1 MIINNL
7 ARGRSLYHNS
17 NMGAPTGQFLY
28 DFPAIGELLH
38 YEIIRGLAL
47 LTRNAPL
54 TESVFYFVSYF
65 SAAIAASLTARRI
78 GLRFNIAIAVGV
90 LYAFLP
96 YHSIKHVQHLLLS
109 SYFALPLIIYAILE
123 IQRPRINH
131 TKRHRATVLVVLGL
145 IAGGTGIY
153 YAIFSFLIVTAVCL
167 FCYGGILKK
176 TVREKISLYLSGMF
190 LTIAVS
196 TIPPLIYGFKNGFY
210 RFTRT
215 FLEVEYYGLK
225 IANLVRPIEKHRLS
239 IFRSFSNQFSSSMI
253 PGEPVEMLGLIGTVG
268 FLILLVYSI
277 AKISSST
284 SRMQNQEAEVGLS
297 ILATVTIIS
306 IFLSTV
312 GSFNSLLFVI
322 GLNQIRVWSR
332 ITPLISFCALTCV
345 GFMFQQL
352 KINRSK
358 FGTFLIATALLI
370 GVGDQTSYEY
380 VPAFKRNESIWM
392 QQEIFT
398 RNADLHFP
406 RNSLIYQIPN
416 IKFPEN
422 GPEQKMED
430 YHQAFPFIHGSHL
443 RWTYGNAKTR
453 PSNFQKMTRSL
464 IGIDLLRYL
473 KQSDVNGIHIT
484 RRGLADEGLEI
495 IRLSISKGAAIIF
508 ESRDGEDVLI
518 DIRTMSVE

>member
-1 MIINNL
+1 
-7 ARGRSLYHNS
+7 
-17 NMGAPTGQFLY
+17 MGAPTGQFLY

-54 TESVFYFVSYF
+54 TESVFYFISYF
-65 SAAIAASLTARRI
+65 SAAITAQLTARRI

-96 YHSIKHVQHLLLS
+96 YHSIKHVQHLFLS

-123 IQRPRINH
+123 ILRPLTEH
-131 TKRHRATVLVVLGL
+131 TKRHRAIVLVILGL

-153 YAIFSFLIVTAVCL
+153 YAIFSFLIVTTISL

-176 TVREKISLYLSGMF
+176 TIAKKYALYLSGMF
-190 LTIAVS
+190 LTVAIS
-196 TIPPLIYGFKNGFY
+196 TIPPLVYGFKNGFY
-210 RFTRT
+210 HFTRT

-268 FLILLVYSI
+268 FLMLLAYSI
-277 AKISSST
+277 ARISSSR
-284 SRMQNQEAEVGLS
+284 SRMQNQEAEYGLS
-297 ILATVTIIS
+297 ILATVTIVS

-332 ITPLISFCALTCV
+332 ITPLISFCALACV
-345 GFMFQQL
+345 GLVFQKVL
-352 KINRSK
+352 INRPRYGSL
-358 FGTFLIATALLI
+358 LIVVAVLI
-370 GVGDQTSYEY
+370 GVGDQTSSEY
-380 VPAFKRNESIWM
+380 VPTYKKDKSTWLY
-392 QQEIFT
+392 QETFT
-398 RNADLHFP
+398 RRADSHFP
-406 RNSLIYQIPN
+406 KNSLIHQMPN

-422 GPEQKMED
+422 GPQLKMED
-430 YHQAFPFIHGSHL
+430 YAQSFPFIHGSQL

-453 PSNFQKMTRSL
+453 PSEFHAMTESL
-464 IGIDLLRYL
+464 TGIALLRYL
-473 KQSDVNGIHIT
+473 KQSDVDGVHIT
-484 RRGLADEGLEI
+484 RRGLPDEGQEI
-495 IRLSISKGAAIIF
+495 IKLLISRGATLVTEIHQG
-508 ESRDGEDVLI
+508 DDVLI
-518 DIRTMSVE
+518 DIRAISVE